1 MKKKVK
7 IAYIFT
13 RFPCLTELFA
23 LREVEEL
30 RRLGI
35 DIQPYSLNRVKAEEM
50 QDPLMKFWFDKTV
63 YVPSSSSFQ
72 CLVLLSKISIKHFR
86 IFWGGLIV
94 KCIYGNIR
102 NLRYLFASLAVFSQA
117 TYIKQELIKTDV
129 MWIHAHF
136 ATNAT
141 TVAWI
146 IKHLSGIPYSFTPHA
161 YDIFKREFQTGFL
174 RTKIQDAHFVVAE
187 SQFNKFFLQNF
198 SGQKSENGRYP
209 VIHCGV
215 GADYL
220 YRQLKKDCKN
230 SFPIILCIARLV
242 EKKGHKYLIRALA
255 IIKQQALDFKC
266 IMVGDGPLQK
276 KLINQLKEKNLE
288 DRVEF
293 VGKFSPV
300 QARDILERADI
311 FCLPCNHASSGDRD
325 GIPVA
330 LMEAMAKR
338 LPVISTHMK
347 GITELIRSG
356 DNGLLVPERD
366 EQALAEALIIL
377 LKNSNL
383 RSRLAE
389 AGYNTIDKYFNSKK
403 ETTKLYQIFLEQFT
417 ERNTKDDTIMDLA
430 YRIAKNF

>member
-7 IAYIFT
+7 IAYIFI

-35 DIQPYSLNRVKAEEM
+35 DVQPYSLNRVQAEEM
-50 QDPLMKFWFDKTV
+50 QDPLMKFWFDKTI
-63 YVPSSSSFQ
+63 YVPSSFSFQ
-72 CLVLLSKISIKHFR
+72 CLVSLSKIGIKCFR
-86 IFWGGLIV
+86 IFWRGLIV
-94 KCIYGNIR
+94 KCISGNIR

-117 TYIKQELIKTDV
+117 THITQELVKTNA

-198 SGQKSENGRYP
+198 SGQKSKNGRYP

-220 YRQLKKDCKN
+220 HRQLKKDCKN
-230 SFPIILCIARLV
+230 PFPIILCIARLV
-242 EKKGHKYLIRALA
+242 EKKGHEYLIRALA

-266 IMVGDGPLQK
+266 IMVGNGPLQK
-276 KLINQLKEKNLE
+276 QLINQLKEKKLE

-293 VGKFSPV
+293 VGEFSPV
-300 QARDILERADI
+300 QARDVLEQADI
-311 FCLPCNHASSGDRD
+311 FCLPCIHASCGDKD

-347 GITELIRSG
+347 GITELIKSG
-356 DNGLLVPERD
+356 DNGLLVPERN
-366 EQALAEALIIL
+366 EKALADALIML
-377 LKNSNL
+377 LNNPDL
-383 RSRLAE
+383 RLRLAE
-389 AGYNTIDKYFNSKK
+389 AGYNTIHEYFNSKK
-403 ETTKLYQIFLEQFT
+403 ETTKLYQIFLKQLK
-417 ERNTKDDTIMDLA
+417 ERDIKDDDA
-430 YRIAKNF
+430 KRIWT

>member
-1 MKKKVK
+1 MKKNIK

-30 RRLGI
+30 RRLGM
-35 DIQPYSLNRVKAEEM
+35 DVQPYSLKRVRVEEM
-50 QDPLMKFWFDKTV
+50 QDPLMKFWFDKTI

-72 CLVLLSKISIKHFR
+72 CLVSLSKSGIKHF

-94 KCIYGNIR
+94 KCISGNIR

-117 TYIKQELIKTDV
+117 THITQELVKTNV

-187 SQFNKFFLQNF
+187 SQFHKFFLQNF

-220 YRQLKKDCKN
+220 HRQLKKDCKN
-230 SFPIILCIARLV
+230 PFPTILCIARLV
-242 EKKGHKYLIRALA
+242 EKKGHEYLISALA

-266 IMVGDGPLQK
+266 IMVGNGPLQNQ
-276 KLINQLKEKNLE
+276 LINQVKEKKLE
-288 DRVEF
+288 DRIEF
-293 VGKFSPV
+293 VGEFSPV
-300 QARDILERADI
+300 QARDILERVDI
-311 FCLPCNHASSGDRD
+311 FCLPCIHASSGDRD

-338 LPVISTHMK
+338 LPVISTHLK

-366 EQALAEALIIL
+366 EKALADALITL
-377 LKNSNL
+377 LKSANL

-389 AGYNTIDKYFNSKK
+389 AGYNTIHEYFNSQK
-403 ETTKLYQIFLEQFT
+403 ETTKLYQIFLKHLK
-417 ERNTKDDTIMDLA
+417 ERKTKDSLTDQ
-430 YRIAKNF
+430 IAKNF

>member
-35 DIQPYSLNRVKAEEM
+35 DVQPYSLKRVQAEEM
-50 QDPLMKFWFDKTV
+50 QDPLMKFWFDKTI

-72 CLVLLSKISIKHFR
+72 CLVSLSKIGIKRFK
-86 IFWGGLIV
+86 IFWGDLIV
-94 KCIYGNIR
+94 KCISGNIR

-117 TYIKQELIKTDV
+117 THITQELVKTNV

-174 RTKIQDAHFVVAE
+174 RTKIQDAHFVVAV

-209 VIHCGV
+209 VIHYGI
-215 GADYL
+215 GSDYL
-220 YRQLKKDCKN
+220 HRQLKKDCKN
-230 SFPIILCIARLV
+230 QFPIILCIARLV
-242 EKKGHKYLIRALA
+242 EKKGHKYLIRALD

-266 IMVGDGPLQK
+266 IMVGDGPLQEQ
-276 KLINQLKEKNLE
+276 LINQIEEKKLE

-293 VGKFSPV
+293 VGKFSQV
-300 QARDILERADI
+300 QVKDILEQADI
-311 FCLPCNHASSGDRD
+311 FCLPCIHASSGDRD

-347 GITELIRSG
+347 GITELIKSG

-366 EQALAEALIIL
+366 EKALADALITL
-377 LKNSNL
+377 LKNANL

-389 AGYNTIDKYFNSKK
+389 AGYNTIHEYFNSKK
-403 ETTKLYQIFLEQFT
+403 ETTKLYQIFLKQLKK
-417 ERNTKDDTIMDLA
+417 NTKDDDTKRVWA
-430 YRIAKNF
+430 

>member
-1 MKKKVK
+1 MKKKEK

-35 DIQPYSLNRVKAEEM
+35 DVQPYSLNRVKAEEM
-50 QDPLMKFWFDKTV
+50 QDPLMKFWFDKTI

-72 CLVLLSKISIKHFR
+72 CLVSLSNSGIKHFR

-94 KCIYGNIR
+94 KCISGNIR

-117 TYIKQELIKTDV
+117 THITQELVKTDV
-129 MWIHAHF
+129 MWVHAHF

-161 YDIFKREFQTGFL
+161 YDIFKREFQTEFL
-174 RTKIQDAHFVVAE
+174 RTKIQDAHFVIAE
-187 SQFNKFFLQNF
+187 SQFNKFFLRNF

-215 GADYL
+215 GSDYL

-230 SFPIILCIARLV
+230 QFPIILCIARLV
-242 EKKGHKYLIRALA
+242 EKKGHEYLIRALA

-266 IMVGDGPLQK
+266 IMVGNGPLQNQ
-276 KLINQLKEKNLE
+276 LINQLKEKKLE

-293 VGKFSPV
+293 VGEFSPV
-300 QARDILERADI
+300 QARDILEQADI
-311 FCLPCNHASSGDRD
+311 FCLPCIHASSGDRD

-347 GITELIRSG
+347 GITELIKSG

-366 EQALAEALIIL
+366 EKALADALITL
-377 LKNSNL
+377 LKSANL

-389 AGYNTIDKYFNSKK
+389 AGYNTIHEYFNSRK
-403 ETTKLYQIFLEQFT
+403 ETTKLYQIFLKQIKKET
-417 ERNTKDDTIMDLA
+417 LRMMIRNEYGLDP
-430 YRIAKNF
+430 

>member
-7 IAYIFT
+7 IAYIFI
-13 RFPCLTELFA
+13 RFPSLTELFA

-30 RRLGI
+30 RRLGV
-35 DIQPYSLNRVKAEEM
+35 DVQPYSLNRVQAEDI
-50 QDPLMKFWFDKTV
+50 QDPLMKFWFDKTI
-63 YVPSSSSFQ
+63 YVPSSSSLQ
-72 CLVLLSKISIKHFR
+72 CLILLSKISIKRFR
-86 IFWGGLIV
+86 IFWGSLIV
-94 KCIYGNIR
+94 KCISENIR

-117 TYIKQELIKTDV
+117 AHITQELVKTNV

-146 IKHLSGIPYSFTPHA
+146 IKYLSGIPYSFTPHA

-187 SQFNKFFLQNF
+187 SQFHKFFLQNF

-215 GADYL
+215 GTDFL

-230 SFPIILCIARLV
+230 QFPVILCIARLV
-242 EKKGHKYLIRALA
+242 EKKGHEYLIRALS
-255 IIKQQALDFKC
+255 IIKQQALEFKC
-266 IMVGDGPLQK
+266 IMVGDGPLQEQ
-276 KLINQLKEKNLE
+276 LINQLKEKKLE

-293 VGKFSPV
+293 VGEFSPV
-300 QARDILERADI
+300 QAKDILEQADI
-311 FCLPCNHASSGDRD
+311 FCLPCIHASCGDRD

-366 EQALAEALIIL
+366 EKALADALIIL
-377 LKNSNL
+377 LKSPNL

-389 AGYNTIDKYFNSKK
+389 AGYNTIDKYFNVQK
-403 ETTKLYQIFLEQFT
+403 ETTKLYQIFLKQLKK
-417 ERNTKDDTIMDLA
+417 NTKDDDTKQLWT
-430 YRIAKNF
+430 

>member
-13 RFPCLTELFA
+13 RFPCLTQLFA

-35 DIQPYSLNRVKAEEM
+35 DVQPYSLNRVQAEEM
-50 QDPLMKFWFDKTV
+50 QDSLMKFWFDKTI

-72 CLVLLSKISIKHFR
+72 CLVSLSKISIKHFR

-94 KCIYGNIR
+94 KYISGNIQ

-117 TYIKQELIKTDV
+117 THITQELVKTNV

-161 YDIFKREFQTGFL
+161 YDIFKREFQTEFL
-174 RTKIQDAHFVVAE
+174 KTKIQDAHFVVAE

-198 SGQKSENGRYP
+198 SEQKSENGRYP

-220 YRQLKKDCKN
+220 HRQLKKDYKN
-230 SFPIILCIARLV
+230 PFPIILCIARLV
-242 EKKGHKYLIRALA
+242 EKKGHEYLIRALD

-266 IMVGDGPLQK
+266 IMVGNGPLKEQ
-276 KLINQLKEKNLE
+276 LINQVKEKKLE

-293 VGKFSPV
+293 VGEFSPV
-300 QARDILERADI
+300 QVRDILERADI
-311 FCLPCNHASSGDRD
+311 FCLPCIHANSGDRD

-366 EQALAEALIIL
+366 EQALADALITL
-377 LKNSNL
+377 LKSANL

-389 AGYNTIDKYFNSKK
+389 AGYNTIHEYFNSQK
-403 ETTKLYQIFLEQFT
+403 ETTKLYQIFLKQLT
-417 ERNTKDDTIMDLA
+417 ERNTKDPLT
-430 YRIAKNF
+430 YRIAKSF